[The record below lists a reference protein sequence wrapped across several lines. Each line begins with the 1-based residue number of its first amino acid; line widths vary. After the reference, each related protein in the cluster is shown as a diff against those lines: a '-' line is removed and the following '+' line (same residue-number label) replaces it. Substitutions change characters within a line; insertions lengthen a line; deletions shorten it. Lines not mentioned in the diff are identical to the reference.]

1 MKFSIKDFF
10 SKCDQIRSFQRIWSH
25 LLKKCL
31 MENFNFCAMSF
42 FGKYCIYL
50 SRTTPCPLFLQSY
63 FCIDI
68 FIIVAFI
75 IAVVIIVVFTCDH
88 ATRSLRAREK
98 TKFFKNHYCNSHPYL
113 ELHTYAYLPLAS
125 FLDTRK

>member
-1 MKFSIKDFF
+1 
-10 SKCDQIRSFQRIWSH
+10 
-25 LLKKCL
+25 

-42 FGKYCIYL
+42 LGKYCIYF
-50 SRTTPCPLFLQSY
+50 SRTTPCPLFLRCY

-68 FIIVAFI
+68 FIIVVFI

-98 TKFFKNHYCNSHPYL
+98 TKFFKKHYCDSHPYL